1 MIDKNELVNL
11 IQRLVQIESPYY
23 HEDAI
28 MEFCFQWLQDA
39 GLFPQMHHYKEE
51 RAIGFHGKNIICKLR
66 LGEPGPSGQ
75 EQRICLNGH
84 LDTVPLC
91 QGWTKPPYEGK
102 LEDGRLYGLGALD
115 MKAGCAALMLVMRAL
130 KEQADRRQGD
140 ADFCHMMNGEVILT
154 LVSDEEGPYG
164 LGTNSLIEEGL
175 LDGIDCAVIPEPA
188 AGFSSRYHFPVLCLG
203 ARGCFVYCVDFFGKP
218 AHASQ
223 PENGINAAIEAAKF
237 AAQCESVPLKS
248 ADPLGPGS
256 LCVLK
261 IEGDGGA
268 CSVPEFARV
277 TIHRHITLGET
288 EESVFEE
295 ARQLLNAA
303 GVNCE
308 YNIYVREYPTEGS
321 KYYQPYAISEKDPY
335 AVALTESIRE
345 ATGQDAVIDYFS
357 SIGDFNYL
365 GTRLGKIPALI
376 FGPDGKNMH
385 SYDEYVDI
393 NSAYYTAEAIYGFL
407 KKIFK
412 EQQ

>member
-1 MIDKNELVNL
+1 
-11 IQRLVQIESPYY
+11 
-23 HEDAI
+23 

-39 GLFPQMHHYKEE
+39 GFSPEMHQYKEE
-51 RAIGFHGKNIICKLR
+51 KAIGFRGKNIICR
-66 LGEPGPSGQ
+66 FRPGGLESSGQ

-91 QGWTKPPYEGK
+91 QGWTKPPYEGRI
-102 LEDGRLYGLGALD
+102 EDGRLYGLGALD
-115 MKAGCAALMLVMRAL
+115 MKAGCAALMLAMRAL
-130 KEQADRRQGD
+130 KEQTECNREDGAFASKG
-140 ADFCHMMNGEVILT
+140 NGEVILT

-175 LDGIDCAVIPEPA
+175 LDGVDCAVIPEPA
-188 AGFSSRYHFPVLCLG
+188 AGFSPQFDFPVLCLG

-288 EESVFEE
+288 EETVFEE
-295 ARQLLNAA
+295 ARQLLKAA
-303 GVNCE
+303 GVNCQ
-308 YNIYVREYPTEGS
+308 YNIYVREYPSEGS
-321 KYYQPYAISEKDPY
+321 KYYQPYAIPEEDPY
-335 AVALTESIRE
+335 ALALKESIRE
-345 ATGQDAVIDYFS
+345 TAGQEAVIDYFS

-365 GTRLGKIPALI
+365 GTRLGNIPAFI

-385 SYDEYVDI
+385 SYDEYVDLD
-393 NSAYYTAEAIYGFL
+393 SAYYTAEAIYSFL

-412 EQQ
+412 